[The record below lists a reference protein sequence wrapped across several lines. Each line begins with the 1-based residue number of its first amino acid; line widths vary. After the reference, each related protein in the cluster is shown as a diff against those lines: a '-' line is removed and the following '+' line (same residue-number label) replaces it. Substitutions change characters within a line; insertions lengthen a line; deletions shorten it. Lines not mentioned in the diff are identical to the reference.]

1 MKTTKIAL
9 VILAIAAVLYILLP
23 SLSWAEDAT
32 ALSKARWSG
41 FYCTRIPVGLGE
53 LAQEPGSNLGVKTV
67 RQSKLDAAPGR
78 VDKP

>member
-32 ALSKARWSG
+32 AFSKGQWSG
-41 FYCTRIPVGLGE
+41 FYCTRIPVGSGE
-53 LAQEPGSNLGVKTV
+53 FARKSGSNLGVTTV
-67 RQSKLDAAPGR
+67 CESKLDAAPGK
-78 VDKP
+78 VEKP